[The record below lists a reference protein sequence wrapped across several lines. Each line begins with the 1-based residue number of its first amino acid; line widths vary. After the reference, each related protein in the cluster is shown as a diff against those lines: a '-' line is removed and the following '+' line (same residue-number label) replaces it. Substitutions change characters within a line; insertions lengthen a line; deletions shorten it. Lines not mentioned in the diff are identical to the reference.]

1 MSRVFA
7 HVMDGLDIETFL
19 VCKSEEE
26 GRGLAITL
34 MKDLGFED
42 IDIVFIQYQ
51 GPGVRVRVRAYIH
64 RSGDTYGW
72 LDPDKYQEEEEN

>member
-1 MSRVFA
+1 MVGEGAVGELDGGVLALPPHFQAPKA
-7 HVMDGLDIETFL
+7 HD
-19 VCKSEEE
+19 
-26 GRGLAITL
+26 
-34 MKDLGFED
+34 
-42 IDIVFIQYQ
+42 Q